1 MSAVRPV
8 LHVCITC
15 RAGELC
21 ADGDVTPGARLYG
34 ALEQLNDAAGAPVE
48 LRSVACLAACDRGC
62 TAAIS
67 TPGQFGYLLGGLS
80 AGIAGDVLD
89 YAQRYPIAANGFVLR
104 SKRAASLRD
113 SILGRIP
120 NLAPE
125 PLCQPSPTPPLL
137 LPCAAGEV
145 AAQPT
150 EGANAA
156 RAPSTTLRVVPL
168 PRYAGEEIHGMNSL
182 LHHAPAAE

>member
-1 MSAVRPV
+1 LIQTMTEVRPV
-8 LHVCITC
+8 LYVCVTC

-21 ADGDVTPGARLYG
+21 EDGQVAPGARLHG
-34 ALEQLNDAAGAPVE
+34 ALEQLNAAAGAPVE

-67 TPGQFGYLLGGLS
+67 MPGQFGYLLGGLS

-89 YAQRYPIAANGFVLR
+89 YAQRYSTAKNGFVLL
-104 SKRAASLRD
+104 SKRAASLRN

-120 NLAPE
+120 NLAPV
-125 PLCQPSPTPPLL
+125 L
-137 LPCAAGEV
+137 LPCEAGEV

-150 EGANAA
+150 EGA
-156 RAPSTTLRVVPL
+156 STTDAPTATLRAVPF
-168 PRYAGEEIHGMNSL
+168 PRFAGEERGGLRIL
-182 LHHAPAAE
+182 PQTTLAAD

>member
-1 MSAVRPV
+1 MTEVRPV
-8 LHVCITC
+8 LYVCVTC

-21 ADGDVTPGARLYG
+21 EDGQVAPGARLHG
-34 ALEQLNDAAGAPVE
+34 ALEQLNAAAGAPVE

-67 TPGQFGYLLGGLS
+67 MPGQFGYLLGGLS

-89 YAQRYPIAANGFVLR
+89 YAQRYSTAKNGFVLL
-104 SKRAASLRD
+104 SKRAASLRN

-120 NLAPE
+120 NLAPV
-125 PLCQPSPTPPLL
+125 L
-137 LPCAAGEV
+137 LPCEAGEL

-150 EGANAA
+150 EGACTTDVSTASL
-156 RAPSTTLRVVPL
+156 RAVPL
-168 PRYAGEEIHGMNSL
+168 RRFAGEERGGLRILPQNTL
-182 LHHAPAAE
+182 AAD